1 MNQDREKYLLALRA
15 AGLSEDLR
23 LSSERAV
30 QALSLY
36 LQEAYGL
43 TRWPEVET
51 RHLHAFLVHLAQ
63 HGQQQAASLRQTV
76 SRVRRF
82 FRWLAQTNR
91 VLVNVAADLPL
102 PKAPQTL
109 PHVLSEAQMARL
121 IAQPDTEKAVGL
133 RDRAMLETLYATGI
147 RLGEL
152 HRLNL
157 RDFDSRTLRIRKGK
171 GGRERVVPVT
181 ATAARWLEQYVAT
194 ARVELMRGD
203 WWGKGRSH
211 KKRPPSQAT
220 ALWLAVTGQRLS
232 APQIDSL
239 IRRYALAADVPAS
252 AHTFRHTCA
261 THLLRHGASLR
272 HIQQLLGHQSL
283 DTTVIYTQVE
293 LSDLRQAQAQATANL
308 ARQSH
313 QS

>member
-1 MNQDREKYLLALRA
+1 MNQDRAKYLLALRA

-23 LSSERAV
+23 RSSERALN
-30 QALSLY
+30 ALSLY
-36 LQEAYGL
+36 LQEAFGL
-43 TRWPEVET
+43 TRWPEVEE
-51 RHLHAFLVHLAQ
+51 RHLRAFLLHLATNTR
-63 HGQQQAASLRQTV
+63 QQASSLRQTV

-91 VLVNVAADLPL
+91 VLVNVAADLAWPT
-102 PKAPQTL
+102 APQTL
-109 PHVLSEAQMARL
+109 PRVLSETQMARL
-121 IAQPDTEKAVGL
+121 LEQPDTEKAVGL
-133 RDRAMLETLYATGI
+133 RDRALLETLYATGV

-157 RDFDSRTLRIRKGK
+157 RDFDGRTLRIRKGK

-181 ATAARWLEQYVAT
+181 ATAAYWIERYAAT

-203 WWGKGRSH
+203 WWGKGRSRQQRH
-211 KKRPPSQAT
+211 PTNPA
-220 ALWLAVTGQRLS
+220 ALWLAVTGRRLS
-232 APQIDSL
+232 SPQIDSL
-239 IRRYALAADVPAS
+239 IRRYALAAEVSAS

-272 HIQQLLGHQSL
+272 HIQQLLGHASL

-293 LSDLRQAQAQATANL
+293 LSDLRQAQAQAAENLREQAN
-308 ARQSH
+308 QS
-313 QS
+313 

>member
-1 MNQDREKYLLALRA
+1 MNREREKYLLELRA

-30 QALSLY
+30 CALALY

-43 TRWPEVET
+43 TRWPEVEA
-51 RHLHAFLVHLAQ
+51 RHLHAFLVHLA
-63 HGQQQAASLRQTV
+63 HHSRQQAASLRQTV

-82 FRWLAQTNR
+82 FRWLYQTRR

-109 PHVLSEAQMARL
+109 PRVLSEAQMAGL
-121 IAQPDTEKAVGL
+121 LEQPDTAQAVGL
-133 RDRAMLETLYATGI
+133 RDRALLETLYATGV

-152 HRLNL
+152 HRLDL
-157 RDFDSRTLRIRKGK
+157 RDFDGRTLRIRKGK
-171 GGRERVVPVT
+171 GGRARIVPVT
-181 ATAARWLEQYVAT
+181 ATAARWLERYAAT
-194 ARVELMRGD
+194 ARVELLRGD
-203 WWGKGRSH
+203 WWGKGRSRQP
-211 KKRPPSQAT
+211 RPPSQAT

-232 APQIDSL
+232 APQIDAI
-239 IRRYALAADVPAS
+239 IRRYALGAGVEAS

-272 HIQQLLGHQSL
+272 HIQQLLGHASL

-293 LSDLRQAQAQATANL
+293 LSDLRQAQAQATQNLREQAN
-308 ARQSH
+308 QS
-313 QS
+313 